1 MASCCEHDCETAS
14 AALNPRWRRVLWAAL
29 AINAAMFAVEIG
41 GSLLADSSALLADAV
56 DFFGD
61 AFNYGLSLA
70 VLALSPLARARA
82 AVAKGATMT
91 GYGLF
96 VAGHASW
103 AWNQGVVPAPATMG
117 AIAVLALLAN
127 ATVALLLYRYRNGDA
142 NMRSVW
148 ICSRNDV
155 LGNLAVIAAAAGVF
169 GTAQG
174 WPDAAV
180 AAILS
185 VLAVSG
191 GIAVMRHARGE
202 MRTAIL
208 ASARRMSFEAVS
220 DLIGSVDGL
229 PVDLRE
235 GKKRA

>member
-1 MASCCEHDCETAS
+1 MATCCDHDGEATPETGD
-14 AALNPRWRRVLWAAL
+14 PRWRRVLWTAL
-29 AINAAMFAVEIG
+29 AINAVMFAVEIG

-70 VLALSPLARARA
+70 VLALSALARARA
-82 AVAKGATMT
+82 AALKGATMT
-91 GYGLF
+91 AYGLF
-96 VAGHASW
+96 VAAHAAW
-103 AWNQGVVPAPATMG
+103 AWSQGVVPAPATMG

-127 ATVALLLYRYRNGDA
+127 AAVALLLYRYRNGDA

-155 LGNLAVIAAAAGVF
+155 LGNLAVIAAAIGVF

-185 VLAVSG
+185 ALAVSG
-191 GIAVMRHARGE
+191 GITVMRHAREE
-202 MRTAIL
+202 MRPVL
-208 ASARRMSFEAVS
+208 PGARIAH
-220 DLIGSVDGL
+220 
-229 PVDLRE
+229 
-235 GKKRA
+235 GKAQSGM

>member
-1 MASCCEHDCETAS
+1 MANCCEHDCQTAP
-14 AALNPRWRRVLWAAL
+14 AALDPRWRRVLWAAL
-29 AINAAMFAVEIG
+29 AINAAMFSVEIG

-70 VLALSPLARARA
+70 VVALSPLARARA
-82 AVAKGATMT
+82 AAVKGATMT
-91 GYGLF
+91 TYGLF
-96 VAGHASW
+96 VAGHAAW
-103 AWNQGVVPAPATMG
+103 AWSQGVVPAPATMG

-127 ATVALLLYRYRNGDA
+127 ASVALLLYRYRNGDA

-155 LGNLAVIAAAAGVF
+155 LGNLAVIAAAVGVF
-169 GTAQG
+169 GTARG

-185 VLAVSG
+185 ALAVSG
-191 GIAVMRHARGE
+191 GIAVMRHARDE
-202 MRTAIL
+202 MRPAMP
-208 ASARRMSFEAVS
+208 SARSEHSTA
-220 DLIGSVDGL
+220 
-229 PVDLRE
+229 
-235 GKKRA
+235 

>member
-1 MASCCEHDCETAS
+1 MTNCCEHACEAS
-14 AALNPRWRRVLWAAL
+14 PPAGDPRWRRVLWAAL

-41 GSLLADSSALLADAV
+41 GSLLADSSALLADAL

-70 VLALSPLARARA
+70 VLALSSLARARA
-82 AVAKGATMT
+82 AAAKGATMSA
-91 GYGLF
+91 YGLF
-96 VAGHASW
+96 VAGHAAW
-103 AWNQGVVPAPATMG
+103 AWSQGVVPAPATMG

-127 ATVALLLYRYRNGDA
+127 ASVALLLYRYRNGDA

-155 LGNLAVIAAAAGVF
+155 LGNLAVITAAAGVF

-185 VLAVSG
+185 ALAVSG
-191 GIAVMRHARGE
+191 GIAVMRHAREE
-202 MRTAIL
+202 MRP
-208 ASARRMSFEAVS
+208 ASFAAHSRSA
-220 DLIGSVDGL
+220 
-229 PVDLRE
+229 
-235 GKKRA
+235 

>member
-1 MASCCEHDCETAS
+1 MTDCCEHACETAPPS
-14 AALNPRWRRVLWAAL
+14 GDPRWRRVLWAAL
-29 AINAAMFAVEIG
+29 TVNAVMFAVEIA
-41 GSLLADSSALLADAV
+41 GSLLAESSALLADAV

-82 AVAKGATMT
+82 VAVKGATMT
-91 GYGLF
+91 VYGVF
-96 VAGHASW
+96 VSGHAAW
-103 AWNQGVVPAPATMG
+103 AWSQGIVPAPATMG

-127 ATVALLLYRYRNGDA
+127 AVVALLLYRYRDGDA

-155 LGNLAVIAAAAGVF
+155 LGNLTVIAAAAGVF

-180 AAILS
+180 AAILAT
-185 VLAVSG
+185 LAVSG
-191 GIAVMRHARGE
+191 GITVMRHSRDE
-202 MRTAIL
+202 MRSASL
-208 ASARRMSFEAVS
+208 AAHSVSA
-220 DLIGSVDGL
+220 
-229 PVDLRE
+229 
-235 GKKRA
+235 

>member
-1 MASCCEHDCETAS
+1 
-14 AALNPRWRRVLWAAL
+14 
-29 AINAAMFAVEIG
+29 MFAVEIA
-41 GSLLADSSALLADAV
+41 GSLLAESSALLADAV

-82 AVAKGATMT
+82 VAVKGATMT
-91 GYGLF
+91 VYGVF
-96 VAGHASW
+96 VSAHAAW
-103 AWNQGVVPAPATMG
+103 AWSQGIVPAPATMG

-127 ATVALLLYRYRNGDA
+127 ASVALLLYRYRDGDA

-185 VLAVSG
+185 ALAVSG
-191 GIAVMRHARGE
+191 GITVMRHSRDE
-202 MRTAIL
+202 MRSASL
-208 ASARRMSFEAVS
+208 AAHSVSA
-220 DLIGSVDGL
+220 
-229 PVDLRE
+229 
-235 GKKRA
+235 

>member
-1 MASCCEHDCETAS
+1 MANCCEHDCHAAPTA
-14 AALNPRWRRVLWAAL
+14 LEPRWRRVLWVAL
-29 AINAAMFAVEIG
+29 AINAVMFAVEIG

-56 DFFGD
+56 DFLGD

-82 AVAKGATMT
+82 AAVKGATMT
-91 GYGLF
+91 AYGLF
-96 VAGHASW
+96 VGGHAAW
-103 AWNQGVVPAPATMG
+103 AWSQGIVPAPAVMG
-117 AIAVLALLAN
+117 AVAVLALLAN
-127 ATVALLLYRYRNGDA
+127 AVVALLLYRYRNGDA

-180 AAILS
+180 ATILS
-185 VLAVSG
+185 ALAVSG
-191 GIAVMRHARGE
+191 GIGVMRHARDE
-202 MRTAIL
+202 MRPGMPGGESVL
-208 ASARRMSFEAVS
+208 ARTPNVHSGSA
-220 DLIGSVDGL
+220 
-229 PVDLRE
+229 
-235 GKKRA
+235 

>member
-1 MASCCEHDCETAS
+1 MTNCCEHACE
-14 AALNPRWRRVLWAAL
+14 AAPPTGDPRWRRVLWAAL
-29 AINAAMFAVEIG
+29 VINAVMFAVEIG
-41 GSLLADSSALLADAV
+41 GSLLAESSALLADAV

-70 VLALSPLARARA
+70 VLALSALARARA
-82 AVAKGATMT
+82 AALKGATMT
-91 GYGLF
+91 AYGLF
-96 VAGHASW
+96 VAGHAAW
-103 AWNQGVVPAPATMG
+103 AWSQGIVPAPATMG

-127 ATVALLLYRYRNGDA
+127 ASVALLLYRYRNGDA

-180 AAILS
+180 AAILAA
-185 VLAVSG
+185 LAVSG
-191 GIAVMRHARGE
+191 GITVMRHARE
-202 MRTAIL
+202 EIR
-208 ASARRMSFEAVS
+208 SAVRGAHSTPGQPELF
-220 DLIGSVDGL
+220 
-229 PVDLRE
+229 
-235 GKKRA
+235 

>member
-1 MASCCEHDCETAS
+1 MANCCEHDCAPTA
-14 AALNPRWRRVLWAAL
+14 LEPRWRRVLWAAL
-29 AINAAMFAVEIG
+29 AINAVMFAVEIG
-41 GSLLADSSALLADAV
+41 GSLVADSSALLADAV

-82 AVAKGATMT
+82 AAVKGATMT

-96 VAGHASW
+96 VGGHAAW
-103 AWNQGVVPAPATMG
+103 AWSQGIVPAPATMG
-117 AIAVLALLAN
+117 AVAVLALLAN
-127 ATVALLLYRYRNGDA
+127 AAVALLLYRYRNGDA

-155 LGNLAVIAAAAGVF
+155 LGNLAVIAAALGVF

-174 WPDAAV
+174 WPDAVV

-191 GIAVMRHARGE
+191 GIAVMRHVRKE
-202 MRTAIL
+202 LRPTMVRTGPIP
-208 ASARRMSFEAVS
+208 
-220 DLIGSVDGL
+220 G
-229 PVDLRE
+229 
-235 GKKRA
+235 

>member
-1 MASCCEHDCETAS
+1 MANCCEHDCGATPAPHE
-14 AALNPRWRRVLWAAL
+14 PRWGRVLWTAL

-41 GSLLADSSALLADAV
+41 GSVLADSSALLADAV
-56 DFFGD
+56 DFLGD

-70 VLALSPLARARA
+70 VLASSPLARARA
-82 AVAKGATMT
+82 AAVKGATMT
-91 GYGLF
+91 AYGLF
-96 VAGHASW
+96 VAAHAAW
-103 AWNQGVVPAPATMG
+103 AWSNGIVPAPAAMS

-127 ATVALLLYRYRNGDA
+127 AAVALLLYRYRDGDA

-174 WPDAAV
+174 WPDALV

-185 VLAVSG
+185 TLAISG
-191 GIAVMRHARGE
+191 GIAVVRHAREE
-202 MRTAIL
+202 MRPAL
-208 ASARRMSFEAVS
+208 AQPPSAPS
-220 DLIGSVDGL
+220 
-229 PVDLRE
+229 
-235 GKKRA
+235 RA

>member
-1 MASCCEHDCETAS
+1 MANCCEHDCKATP
-14 AALNPRWRRVLWAAL
+14 AALDPRRRRVLWGAL
-29 AINAAMFAVEIG
+29 AVNAMMFAVEIG
-41 GSLLADSSALLADAV
+41 GSRLADSSALLADAV

-61 AFNYGLSLA
+61 AFSYGLSLA

-82 AVAKGATMT
+82 AAVKGATMT

-96 VAGHASW
+96 VAGHAAW
-103 AWNQGVVPAPATMG
+103 AWSRGVVPAPATMG

-127 ATVALLLYRYRNGDA
+127 ASVALLLYRYRNGDA

-180 AAILS
+180 AAILAA
-185 VLAVSG
+185 LAVSG
-191 GIAVMRHARGE
+191 GITAMRHAREE
-202 MRTAIL
+202 MRPAMPGVRPATG
-208 ASARRMSFEAVS
+208 R
-220 DLIGSVDGL
+220 G
-229 PVDLRE
+229 
-235 GKKRA
+235 